1 MAEVIF
7 KTVAIGHA
15 GRIRET
21 SLPAREMDRSLVF
34 VTLVVAAVFIVCA
47 LFSVWAHHQVLAL
60 GYEISK
66 ANQEEQ
72 ELLQENKRL
81 RLDVAALRSLGRIEG
96 TALKDLGFA
105 NPQKDQLII
114 VR

>member
-1 MAEVIF
+1 MAGVVS
-7 KTVAIGHA
+7 KTVTIGHA
-15 GRIRET
+15 GRMREVG
-21 SLPAREMDRSLVF
+21 LPAREMDRSLF
-34 VTLVVAAVFIVCA
+34 FITLVVAAVFIVCA

-81 RLDVAALRSLGRIEG
+81 RLDVAALKSPGRIEG
-96 TALKDLGFA
+96 VALKNLGFA
-105 NPQKDQLII
+105 NPQKDQLIV

>member
-1 MAEVIF
+1 MAEVIS

-15 GRIRET
+15 GRMREA
-21 SLPAREMDRSLVF
+21 SFPAREMDRSLVF
-34 VTLVVAAVFIVCA
+34 VTLVVAAVFLVCA

-72 ELLQENKRL
+72 ELLQDNKRL
-81 RLDVAALRSLGRIEG
+81 RLDVAALRSPGRIDG
-96 TALKDLGFA
+96 TALKNLGFA

>member
-1 MAEVIF
+1 MAEVIS

-15 GRIRET
+15 GQMREA
-21 SLPAREMDRSLVF
+21 SLPARGMDRSLIF
-34 VTLVVAAVFIVCA
+34 VTLVVAAVFIACA

-72 ELLQENKRL
+72 ELMQENKKL
-81 RLDVAALRSLGRIEG
+81 RLDVAALKSPSRIEG
-96 TALKDLGFA
+96 VALKTLGFA